1 MTQTIAR
8 NVSILIMKYGMAE
21 DTARN
26 IIGLSTNGIFAPI
39 NTEYHDTQR
48 L

>member
-1 MTQTIAR
+1 MTQTIAS
-8 NVSILIMKYGMAE
+8 NVSILITKYGMAE

-26 IIGLSTNGIFAPI
+26 LIGLSTNGIFASL

-48 L
+48 F